1 MIRRVGPVAFA
12 LGSVGEDEQFVLND
26 MVDKPIPAALEKAR
40 RRHLMPGA
48 ATSDRDFQVMF
59 EACGECV
66 REDFQKRQAPSN
78 PILYAM

>member
-1 MIRRVGPVAFA
+1 MIRSVGPVAFA

-59 EACGECV
+59 EAYGERV
-66 REDFQKRQAPSN
+66 REDFQKRQAPSS